1 MAQVLKS
8 YLNTITNLEETI
20 NKEVDGILRVI
31 DVDQLLDNPEAYM
44 QEISK
49 QFFESLDD
57 ELKQAIEAGE
67 LKADRIINSIESK
80 IQKSQE

>member
-44 QEISK
+44 QEIS
-49 QFFESLDD
+49 
-57 ELKQAIEAGE
+57 
-67 LKADRIINSIESK
+67 
-80 IQKSQE
+80 

>member
-8 YLNTITNLEETI
+8 YLNTITSLEETI
-20 NKEVDGILRVI
+20 DKEVDGILRVI

-67 LKADRIINSIESK
+67 LKADRIINSIEST

>member
-8 YLNTITNLEETI
+8 YLNTITSLEETI
-20 NKEVDGILRVI
+20 DKEVDGILRVI
-31 DVDQLLDNPEAYM
+31 DVDQLLENPEAYM

-67 LKADRIINSIESK
+67 LKADRIINSIEST